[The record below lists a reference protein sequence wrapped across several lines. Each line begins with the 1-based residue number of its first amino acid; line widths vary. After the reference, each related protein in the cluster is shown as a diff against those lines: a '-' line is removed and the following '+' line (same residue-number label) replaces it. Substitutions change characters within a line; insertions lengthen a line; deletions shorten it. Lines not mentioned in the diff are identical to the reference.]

1 MLFDQQKGGC
11 SKWCFRQTLGLS
23 WFNQQRMNYFDHRHG
38 HLCTKWPSNG
48 IFLNIHNINNN
59 IHFRVDSLVLQM
71 VICWSGQ
78 VLSYFGMISTKQIR
92 NSSTTHFKHVHQWIF
107 CLFRNE
113 RTCDEQTENHHGM
126 CVVCVLFL
134 LGQHWFGWSLFV
146 RHQCRVWISHDVKYQ
161 LHPAKN
167 EQCRGMLQPRHSTRS
182 CDQGLRQL
190 QDVRGW

>member
-1 MLFDQQKGGC
+1 MVICVPSDQEMAFF
-11 SKWCFRQTLGLS
+11 WI
-23 WFNQQRMNYFDHRHG
+23 Y
-38 HLCTKWPSNG
+38 
-48 IFLNIHNINNN
+48 IIIYNN

-126 CVVCVLFL
+126 CVVCVVPFRSTLVWLKFICSP
-134 LGQHWFGWSLFV
+134 SL
-146 RHQCRVWISHDVKYQ
+146 
-161 LHPAKN
+161 
-167 EQCRGMLQPRHSTRS
+167 
-182 CDQGLRQL
+182 QGLNIPRCKVSTPSSQEWTVQGDAATAAL
-190 QDVRGW
+190 NEVLWPGAPTVTGC